1 MYFWKV
7 DKLVEDFRNNDVTQK
22 EQFKYILLFTIS
34 TILASDPALHIDST
48 YHINDLYMSIL
59 LVMDNIGGV
68 FYLYNKNSTGDNK
81 DFLPRVI
88 CLGLPVV
95 IRTIVFCIP
104 ILFLIGIVEAFF
116 EPELYSADL
125 EDEIY
130 KTTYGEIAAVNIVMI
145 FYYYYLANKIS
156 LVSKQSA

>member
-7 DKLVEDFRNNDVTQK
+7 DQLVEDFRNDNVTQK
-22 EQFKYILLFTIS
+22 EQFHYILLFTIL
-34 TILASDPALHIDST
+34 TILGSDPALYIDFT

-59 LVMDNIGGV
+59 LLTVNICGV
-68 FYLYNKNSTGDNK
+68 FYLYIKNSTGDNK

-88 CLGLPVV
+88 CLGLPVL

-104 ILFLIGIVEAFF
+104 ILFLIGFVEAFF
-116 EPELYSADL
+116 EPELNTADL

-130 KTTYGEIAAVNIVMI
+130 KTTYGEIAAVNFVIM
-145 FYYYYLANKIS
+145 FYYYYLAKKIS
-156 LVSKQSA
+156 LLSQKKA